1 MKNKLNNTA
10 KIALSV
16 TMVIALSGC
25 LGGSNVKYGDA
36 GAVETTDTNFGST
49 DLQQIATKMVDS
61 LLSFPPIVQITSK
74 RRPVMFV
81 EKIKNKTTEHI
92 DTESV
97 TDTISSR
104 VLRSGKFRFVDMEK
118 VAAIEKQ
125 MEFQSSDNGTV
136 SKASSMKR
144 GQQIGA
150 EYMMYGNLSSIVKR
164 SGGTKDVYYKFTLKV
179 MHVESGIIEWSDE
192 KEIRKTKKR
201 STFGF

>member
-1 MKNKLNNTA
+1 MNNAT
-10 KIALSV
+10 KIALSAS
-16 TMVIALSGC
+16 MVIALSGC
-25 LGGSNVKYGDA
+25 LGSSNVKYGDA
-36 GAVETTDTNFGST
+36 GAVETTTTDFGSA
-49 DLQQIATKMVDS
+49 DLQQIANKMVDS

-104 VLRSGKFRFVDMEK
+104 VLRSGKFRFVDMTK
-118 VAAIEKQ
+118 VAAMQKQ
-125 MEFQSSDNGTV
+125 LEFQNDSGMV
-136 SKASSMKR
+136 SEASSMKMGR
-144 GQQIGA
+144 QIGA

-179 MHVESGIIEWSDE
+179 MHVETGIIEWSDE

-201 STFGF
+201 ATFGF